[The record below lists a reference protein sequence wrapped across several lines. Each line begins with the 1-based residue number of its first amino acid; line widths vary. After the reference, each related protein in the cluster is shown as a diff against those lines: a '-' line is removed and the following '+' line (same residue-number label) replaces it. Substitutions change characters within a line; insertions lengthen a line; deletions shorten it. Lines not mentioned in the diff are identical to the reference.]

1 MSFIAAAILGGGLPA
16 AILGGGALA
25 AGGSIVSGLIGANAA
40 NTAASDQL
48 KAAQLAQQTQLGI
61 FNQTQSNLAPYNQAG
76 QSALSQLAALFG
88 LSGTPGAPGTGP
100 TAATTAQAY
109 SALQNYPGY
118 QFGLQQGNLAQQQSA
133 ASRGVLLSGSQLQAA
148 QTFGQNY
155 ALQNAWN
162 PYVSQLSSLSG
173 LGENAA
179 ATTGNIGQAT
189 GANVAQSQLAAGQA
203 AASGAVGS
211 ANAITSGLSAATNTG
226 ANSGLMYALLANAQN
241 GQSSDLQATYGNL
254 AASAPQYSGPYSY
267 QGIFGSA

>member
-1 MSFIAAAILGGGLPA
+1 MGS
-16 AILGGGALA
+16 GA
-25 AGGSIVSGLIGANAA
+25 G
-40 NTAASDQL
+40 
-48 KAAQLAQQTQLGI
+48 
-61 FNQTQSNLAPYNQAG
+61 
-76 QSALSQLAALFG
+76 
-88 LSGTPGAPGTGP
+88 GTGP
-100 TAATTAQAY
+100 TNATAAAAT

-133 ASRGVLLSGSQLQAA
+133 ASQGLLLSGSQLQAA

-162 PYVSQLSSLSG
+162 PYISQLSSLSG

-179 ATTGNIGQAT
+179 ATTGQIGAST
-189 GANVAQSQLAAGQA
+189 GANVAQTQLAAGQA

-241 GQSSDLQATYGNL
+241 GQNSNLQATYGNL